1 MSSEL
6 KIILYVVFIASLFLI
21 QDLSAYILILIA
33 LSILLLRIPLASL
46 KRGWLPI
53 SLFLA
58 FTFMSNV
65 FFSHG
70 KILYNLGPIVITAEG
85 MHIATLRTLR
95 IFFMVA
101 GAKILTASTP
111 LDVLVAGLGNILKPL
126 EKTGLPFND
135 FFETMGLTLKCFPK
149 LKDYLAENYR
159 NHKKSN
165 PPLPPFS
172 KGGVGGFLKNAR
184 VISLFLL
191 PMFIQ
196 SIQSP
201 EMFFQEQ
208 VDEKQDKTTCV

>member
-1 MSSEL
+1 MYPEL
-6 KIILYVVFIASLFLI
+6 KIVLYVVFIVSLFLI
-21 QDLSAYILILIA
+21 HNLSAYILILIA
-33 LSILLLRIPLASL
+33 LSILLLRIPIASL

-53 SLFLA
+53 SLFLV

-70 KILYNLGPIVITAEG
+70 KILCNLGPIVITAEG
-85 MHIATLRTLR
+85 MHIAAIRTLR

-101 GAKILTASTP
+101 GAKILTASTQ

-126 EKTGLPFND
+126 EKTGLPLND

-159 NHKKSN
+159 NHKNKEEN
-165 PPLPPFS
+165 R
-172 KGGVGGFLKNAR
+172 GVFGNAR

-196 SIQSP
+196 SIQNP
-201 EMFFQEQ
+201 EVFFRENSKS
-208 VDEKQDKTTCV
+208 EKSG

>member
-53 SLFLA
+53 SLFLV

-111 LDVLVAGLGNILKPL
+111 LDVLVSGLGNILKPL
-126 EKTGLPFND
+126 EKIGLPLND

-159 NHKKSN
+159 NHKNKEEN
-165 PPLPPFS
+165 R
-172 KGGVGGFLKNAR
+172 GFFGNAR
-184 VISLFLL
+184 IISLFLL
-191 PMFIQ
+191 PMFAQ
-196 SIQSP
+196 SMQNP
-201 EMFFQEQ
+201 EMFFQDREE
-208 VDEKQDKTTCV
+208 EK

>member
-1 MSSEL
+1 MSPEL
-6 KIILYVVFIASLFLI
+6 KIILYVIFIVSLFLI

-53 SLFLA
+53 SLFLV

-126 EKTGLPFND
+126 EKTGLPLND

-159 NHKKSN
+159 NHKNKEEN
-165 PPLPPFS
+165 R
-172 KGGVGGFLKNAR
+172 GFFGNAR
-184 VISLFLL
+184 IISLFLL
-191 PMFIQ
+191 PMFAQ
-196 SIQSP
+196 SMQNP
-201 EMFFQEQ
+201 EMFFQDREE
-208 VDEKQDKTTCV
+208 EK

>member
-1 MSSEL
+1 MFPEL
-6 KIILYVVFIASLFLI
+6 KIILYVVFIVSLFLI
-21 QDLSAYILILIA
+21 QDLSSYILILIA

-46 KRGWLPI
+46 KRGWLST

-70 KILYNLGPIVITAEG
+70 RILYNLGPIVITAEG

-135 FFETMGLTLKCFPK
+135 FFETMELTLKCFPK

-159 NHKKSN
+159 NYKKNSE
-165 PPLPPFS
+165 S
-172 KGGVGGFLKNAR
+172 KGFWGR
-184 VISLFLL
+184 VNMVSSFLL

-196 SIQSP
+196 SIKSP

-208 VDEKQDKTTCV
+208 EETQDKTL

>member
-33 LSILLLRIPLASL
+33 LSILLLRIPIASL
-46 KRGWLPI
+46 KRGWIPI
-53 SLFLA
+53 SFFLV
-58 FTFMSNV
+58 FTFISNV

-85 MHIATLRTLR
+85 MHIAAIRTLR

-126 EKTGLPFND
+126 EKTGLPLND

-159 NHKKSN
+159 NHKNKEENS
-165 PPLPPFS
+165 
-172 KGGVGGFLKNAR
+172 GFLGNAR

-191 PMFIQ
+191 PMFAQ

-201 EMFFQEQ
+201 EMFFQEREE
-208 VDEKQDKTTCV
+208 EKQDKTTCV

>member
-1 MSSEL
+1 MPSEL

-21 QDLSAYILILIA
+21 KDLSAYTLILIA
-33 LSILLLRIPLASL
+33 LSILLLRIPIASL

-58 FTFMSNV
+58 FTFISNI

-70 KILYNLGPIVITAEG
+70 KILYDLGPIVITAEG
-85 MHIATLRTLR
+85 MHIAAIRTLR

-101 GAKILTASTP
+101 GAKILTATTP
-111 LDVLVAGLGNILKPL
+111 MDVLVAGLGNILKPL
-126 EKTGLPFND
+126 EKAGLPLND

-159 NHKKSN
+159 NHKN
-165 PPLPPFS
+165 NTES
-172 KGGVGGFLKNAR
+172 KGFWGR
-184 VISLFLL
+184 VNIASSFLL
-191 PMFIQ
+191 PTFIQ

-201 EMFFQEQ
+201 EMFFQERE
-208 VDEKQDKTTCV
+208 EKPDLRA

>member
-1 MSSEL
+1 MPSEL

-21 QDLSAYILILIA
+21 QDLSAYTLILIA
-33 LSILLLRIPLASL
+33 LSILLLRIPIASL

-58 FTFMSNV
+58 FTFISNI

-85 MHIATLRTLR
+85 MHIAAIRTLR

-111 LDVLVAGLGNILKPL
+111 MDVLVAGLGNILKPL
-126 EKTGLPFND
+126 EKTGLPLND

-159 NHKKSN
+159 NHKNKEEN
-165 PPLPPFS
+165 R
-172 KGGVGGFLKNAR
+172 GFFGNAR
-184 VISLFLL
+184 IISLFLL

-196 SIQSP
+196 SIQNP
-201 EMFFQEQ
+201 EVFFKET
-208 VDEKQDKTTCV
+208 DEKTGIRPQRN

>member
-1 MSSEL
+1 MPPEL
-6 KIILYVVFIASLFLI
+6 KIVLYLIFIVALFLI
-21 QDLSAYILILIA
+21 QDLSVYILILIA
-33 LSILLLRIPLASL
+33 LSILLLRIPIASL

-58 FTFMSNV
+58 FTFMSNI

-85 MHIATLRTLR
+85 MHIAAIRTLR

-126 EKTGLPFND
+126 EKTGLPIND

-159 NHKKSN
+159 NHKNKEEN
-165 PPLPPFS
+165 R
-172 KGGVGGFLKNAR
+172 GFFGNAR
-184 VISLFLL
+184 IISLFLL
-191 PMFIQ
+191 PIFIQ
-196 SIQSP
+196 SIQNP
-201 EMFFQEQ
+201 EVFFKER
-208 VDEKQDKTTCV
+208 EETQDKTTCV

>member
-6 KIILYVVFIASLFLI
+6 KIVLYVVFIASLFLI

-85 MHIATLRTLR
+85 MHIAALRTLR

-111 LDVLVAGLGNILKPL
+111 LDVLVSGLGNILKPL
-126 EKTGLPFND
+126 EKIGLPLND

-159 NHKKSN
+159 NHKNKEEN
-165 PPLPPFS
+165 R
-172 KGGVGGFLKNAR
+172 GFFGNAR

-191 PMFIQ
+191 PMFAQ

-201 EMFFQEQ
+201 EMFFQE
-208 VDEKQDKTTCV
+208 KQGEGRQDTTTFV

>member
-21 QDLSAYILILIA
+21 QDLSAHILILIA

-111 LDVLVAGLGNILKPL
+111 LDVLVAGFGNILKPL
-126 EKTGLPFND
+126 EKTGLPLND

-159 NHKKSN
+159 NHKNKEENS
-165 PPLPPFS
+165 
-172 KGGVGGFLKNAR
+172 GFLGNAR

-191 PMFIQ
+191 PMFAQ

-201 EMFFQEQ
+201 EMFFQERE
-208 VDEKQDKTTCV
+208 EKPDLTA

>member
-111 LDVLVAGLGNILKPL
+111 LDVLVSGLGNILKPL
-126 EKTGLPFND
+126 EKIGLPLND

-159 NHKKSN
+159 NHKNKEEN
-165 PPLPPFS
+165 R
-172 KGGVGGFLKNAR
+172 GFFGNAR

-191 PMFIQ
+191 PMFAQ

-201 EMFFQEQ
+201 EMFFQE
-208 VDEKQDKTTCV
+208 KQGEGRQDTTTFV

>member
-1 MSSEL
+1 LSPGL
-6 KIILYVVFIASLFLI
+6 KIILYVIFIVSLFLI
-21 QDLSAYILILIA
+21 QNLSVYILILTA
-33 LSILLLRIPLASL
+33 LSLLLLRIPIASL

-58 FTFMSNV
+58 FTFMSNI

-70 KILYNLGPIVITAEG
+70 KILYSIGSIIITEEG
-85 MHIATLRTLR
+85 IRLAAVRTLR

-101 GAKILTASTP
+101 GAKILTATTP
-111 LDVLVAGLGNILKPL
+111 LDAMVETLRKILSPF
-126 EKTGLPFND
+126 EKTGMPVGD

-172 KGGVGGFLKNAR
+172 KGGVGGFVKNAR

-201 EMFFQEQ
+201 EIFFQER
-208 VDEKQDKTTCV
+208 EETQDKTT

>member
-111 LDVLVAGLGNILKPL
+111 LDVLVSGLGNILKPL
-126 EKTGLPFND
+126 EKTGLPIND

-159 NHKKSN
+159 NHKNKEENS
-165 PPLPPFS
+165 
-172 KGGVGGFLKNAR
+172 GFLGNAR

-191 PMFIQ
+191 PMFAQ

-201 EMFFQEQ
+201 EMFFQERE
-208 VDEKQDKTTCV
+208 EKPDLTA